1 MNHNSPRDISSL
13 LEELGAGLKKRWGQN
28 FLISGDVRRRIIDLL
43 DVEAGAAVWEIGPG
57 LGSMTEEL
65 LERGAHLTAFEIDWA
80 FVRFLD
86 NTLGARFEK
95 FKVVQ
100 GDAAKTLVELQA
112 EQGNPDYVLGNL
124 PYSVASAII
133 AVLLENGISA
143 RRMVVMVQRELA
155 NRMVAGPGTKDYSA
169 FSVLCGTRAR
179 MRKVFD
185 VTPGC
190 FYPEPEVVSSVV
202 EILPGSGHEI
212 RDPVLLS
219 RLVRELFSSRRKTIR
234 NNLKGSSLA
243 AEYGLE
249 RLLQAFETT
258 SIDTSVRAEALSTQ
272 DFVRVANALAG

>member
-234 NNLKGSSLA
+234 NNLKGSALA

>member
-1 MNHNSPRDISSL
+1 MNHNSPRDISGL

-28 FLISGDVRRRIIDLL
+28 FLISGDVRTRIIDLL
-43 DVEAGAAVWEIGPG
+43 DIEPGAAVWEIGPG

-80 FVRFLD
+80 FVRFLGD
-86 NTLGARFEK
+86 TLGARFEH
-95 FKVVQ
+95 FNVVQ
-100 GDAAKTLVELQA
+100 GDAAKTLIEVQA
-112 EQGNPDYVLGNL
+112 EHGNPDYVLGNL

-143 RRMVVMVQRELA
+143 KRMVVMVQRELA

-190 FYPEPEVVSSVV
+190 FYPAPEVVSSVV
-202 EILPGSGHEI
+202 EILPGTEHEI

-234 NNLKGSSLA
+234 NNLKGSGLA

-249 RLLQAFETT
+249 RLLDAFETT

-272 DFVRVANALAG
+272 DFVRVANALA

>member
-234 NNLKGSSLA
+234 NNLKGSALA

-249 RLLQAFETT
+249 CLLLAFETT